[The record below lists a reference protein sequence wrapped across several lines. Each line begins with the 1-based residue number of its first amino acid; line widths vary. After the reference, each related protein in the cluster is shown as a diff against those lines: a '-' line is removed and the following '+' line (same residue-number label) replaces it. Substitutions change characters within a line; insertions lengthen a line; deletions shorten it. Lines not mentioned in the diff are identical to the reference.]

1 MRAVLLAF
9 TRDASVAEER
19 RTHPRVEARSG
30 DGRSLGSYPP
40 CGVVPFRGMARP
52 VAPLCYLY
60 PHPADAYA
68 VFRAFHTRHFW
79 RLREIGE
86 ETFPNPTLPGLCRA
100 FEDMI
105 HRAEPEVCFRLLR
118 VGCPA
123 LTLVAPWMLG
133 GFATHLEV
141 EQVLLLWD
149 RVIGFDSVL
158 PLAVAA
164 AAVVA
169 FRRRAPRRD
178 HGGGGAGDDGGSLAD
193 SNRAADAG
201 VPLPRRPKTRRR
213 AVIDA
218 RDPRTLTPRR
228 RDDRY

>member
-1 MRAVLLAF
+1 MRAVLLGF

-40 CGVVPFRGMARP
+40 CGVVPFRGMARL

-68 VFRAFHTRHFW
+68 VFRALYTRHFW

-86 ETFPNPTLPGLCRA
+86 ETFPNPMLPGLCRA

-123 LTLVAPWMLG
+123 LTLAAPWMLG

-158 PLAVAA
+158 PLSVAA

-169 FRRRAPRRD
+169 FRRDALLAATTAEEVRETMEDLSQIQIVPLMQEFLFRGAPRR
-178 HGGGGAGDDGGSLAD
+178 GDEQSQT
-193 SNRAADAG
+193 RA
-201 VPLPRRPKTRRR
+201 TRE
-213 AVIDA
+213 
-218 RDPRTLTPRR
+218 L
-228 RDDRY
+228 